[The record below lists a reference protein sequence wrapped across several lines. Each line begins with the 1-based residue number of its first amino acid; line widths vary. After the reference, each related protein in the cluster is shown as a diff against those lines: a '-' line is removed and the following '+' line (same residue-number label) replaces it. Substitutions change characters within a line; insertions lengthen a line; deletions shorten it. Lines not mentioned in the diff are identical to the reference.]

1 MTLDTMDGLIQALKR
16 LRVETGGMACLGC
29 GHERDCGVRG
39 CAIIRKAVER
49 LSGMEWICAEREL
62 PVNDGDVLL
71 LVSGKPTE
79 NLTLYHAF
87 QLGSYSTKEGWIIDM
102 WPGWDTPDVSHWMP
116 LPELP
121 DEVKMDI

>member
-1 MTLDTMDGLIQALKR
+1 MTLDTMDGLLQALR
-16 LRVETGGMACLGC
+16 RMRVETGGMACLGC
-29 GHERDCGVRG
+29 GHEHDCGVHG
-39 CAIIRKAVER
+39 CAIIRKAMER
-49 LSGMEWICAEREL
+49 LLGMEWICTEREL
-62 PVNDGDVLL
+62 PANDGDVLL

-87 QLGSYSTKEGWIIDM
+87 QLGSYSTKEGWIIDA
-102 WPGWDTPDVSHWMP
+102 WPEWDTPDVSHWMP